1 MPPDLKDQ
9 FSEFLETERNSILKD
24 LRTLVECESPS
35 TDQNLLSR
43 TADLLKEMMA
53 RITGLAPEVE
63 MKDGK
68 QILSATYG
76 KDLGRNILL
85 LCHYDTVWPEG
96 TLSRLPFRVEGDI
109 CTGPGVFDMKSGIL
123 ISLYAVK
130 FLSTLQLKR
139 SLTILITPDEEIG
152 SEASRE
158 LILSFAKK
166 SEAVLVLEASEKGML
181 KVGRKG
187 VGTFSVQA
195 QGRAAHAGLN
205 PEAGINAISE
215 ISRLVL
221 DVEKFADPEQGTTVN
236 VGIIRGGTRTNVV
249 PEKAE
254 IEIDV
259 RVKTDREAKRIEGA
273 FHDIKAHDK
282 RIQLNVTGG
291 IERPPMERNRRND
304 DLFKKVKEIGRKIG
318 LELEACEVGGASDG
332 NFVSAEGIP
341 VIDGMGAVG
350 EGAHSLSEK
359 IQVSSSL
366 YRILLVAATIL
377 YL

>member
-96 TLSRLPFRVEGDI
+96 TLSRLPFRVVGDI